1 MKKEKPMRLEDFI
14 DLAKKGEEVRAEVE
28 LERRM
33 IKEELR
39 TGEEVDAYVLVAN
52 YTLMTEKQTGKVSK
66 IYMGGLDEEDPETSD
81 INRRIANERLKM
93 DYQRLRV
100 ANINLEEKFFD

>member
-14 DLAKKGEEVRAEVE
+14 DLAKKGQEVRAEVE

-52 YTLMTEKQTGKVSK
+52 YTFMAGKQTGKVSK
-66 IYMGGLDEEDPETSD
+66 IYMGGFDEEGPDTSD

-93 DYQRLRV
+93 DYQRLRK